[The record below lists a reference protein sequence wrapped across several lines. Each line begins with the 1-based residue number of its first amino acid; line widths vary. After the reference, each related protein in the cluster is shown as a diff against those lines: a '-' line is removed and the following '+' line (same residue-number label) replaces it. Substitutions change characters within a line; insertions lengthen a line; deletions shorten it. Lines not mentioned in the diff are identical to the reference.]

1 MKNWSVEA
9 RVGVFVFIILLSL
22 AWLTLRISDRAA
34 VGGTGYEIS
43 FNASSASGLKAK
55 APVELAGVS
64 VGLVKEVELGENQ
77 QAKVVME
84 LNDNVKLPAD
94 SKVILRTR
102 GFLGETYVEIV
113 PGQESDNLL
122 KSNGTLQDAT
132 RTGDVNS
139 LVSRFNEIAD
149 DVKEVSGNARSK
161 AGSDPDAPVNQII
174 ANLQE
179 FTRAIKDVTVQNSQ
193 NIDKIATN
201 LAVLNSD
208 LKEMVQQNREDVRAT
223 LDQVASITGKI
234 DRGEG
239 TLGKLVNDET
249 TVDKINDSLDGLNDT
264 LGGFSRL
271 QTELGFHTEYLGKS
285 KDFKNYVSLALNPSP
300 DKALLIDVSTDPDPN
315 ADYIERTVDV
325 TAGGVSSTVSTNT
338 ATVDRN
344 QLLFSAQ
351 LAKRF
356 YDLQLRGGIIES
368 TGGVGIDYVPGLY
381 GLHFSAFDFSTRNNQ
396 KPHLKLLGDI
406 NLTKNLYLLGG
417 LDDMLNPTQKT
428 DWFVGAGFKFV
439 DDDIKRFAAFGGGKS
454 LTGK

>member
-1 MKNWSVEA
+1 MKKWSVEA

-22 AWLTLRISDRAA
+22 AWLTLRVSDRAA
-34 VGGTGYEIS
+34 VGGTGYEVS
-43 FNASSASGLKAK
+43 FNVHSASGLKAK

-64 VGLVKEVELGENQ
+64 VGLVKEVELGEQQ
-77 QAKVVME
+77 QAKVLLE
-84 LNDNVKLPAD
+84 LNDNVRLPVD
-94 SKVILRTR
+94 SKVVLRTR
-102 GFLGETYVEIV
+102 GFLGETYVEVI
-113 PGQESDNLL
+113 PGQDTENLL
-122 KSNGTLQDAT
+122 KSGESLEDAS

-149 DVKEVSGNARSK
+149 DVKEVSGNVRNQ
-161 AGSDPDAPVNQII
+161 AGSDPNAPVNQII

-179 FTRAIKDVTVQNSQ
+179 FTKAIKDVTVQNSQ

-201 LAVLNSD
+201 LAVLSGD
-208 LKEMVQQNREDVRAT
+208 LKEMVEQNREEVRLT
-223 LDQVASITGKI
+223 LEQVASITGKI

-239 TLGKLVNDET
+239 TLGKLVNDES

-271 QTELGFHTEYLGKS
+271 QTELGFHTEYLGNS
-285 KDFKNYVSLALNPSP
+285 KDFKNYVSLSLKPSP
-300 DKALLIDVSTDPDPN
+300 DKALLIDLSTDPDPN
-315 ADYIERTVDV
+315 PDYIERTVDV
-325 TAGGVSSTVSTNT
+325 TAGGVSSTVTTNT
-338 ATVDRN
+338 ATVDRQ
-344 QLLFSAQ
+344 QLHFSAQ

-368 TGGVGIDYVPGLY
+368 TGGVGIDYVPGPY

-406 NLTKNLYLLGG
+406 SITKNLFLLGG
-417 LDDMLNPTQKT
+417 LDDMLNPVQKT

-454 LTGK
+454 LTGR